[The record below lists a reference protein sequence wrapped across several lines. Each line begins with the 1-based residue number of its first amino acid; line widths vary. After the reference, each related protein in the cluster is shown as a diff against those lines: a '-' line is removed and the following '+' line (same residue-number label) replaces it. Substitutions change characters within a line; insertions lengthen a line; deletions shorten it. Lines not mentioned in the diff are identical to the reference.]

1 MDKLTEFYSAYRQL
15 SLPAKSILLA
25 PTEKVSDIFFLE
37 KGYVRMYLIEESGIE
52 LTLHIYRPGTYLP
65 LMLVLNNKKN
75 SYYFESIT
83 DVSFRKAPTE
93 KILEFIKDKPEILYN
108 FTKRLAAG
116 LNGYLIKTE
125 ILLLHDAY
133 KKIVSL
139 LAYLSEHFG
148 EKQEGGIA
156 INMEITHYFISTM
169 LGITRET
176 VSRQMRKL
184 EKQGVIQTGDQ
195 RLVILKPD
203 IIQVIF

>member
-1 MDKLTEFYSAYRQL
+1 MDKLTEFYSSFRQL
-15 SLPAKSILLA
+15 SLPAKSIILT
-25 PTEKVSDIFFLE
+25 PTEKVLDVHHIE

-52 LTLHIYRPGTYLP
+52 LTLNIFRPGSYLP
-65 LMLVLNNKKN
+65 LFLALTSKKN

-83 DVSFRKAPTE
+83 DIIYRKAPVE
-93 KILEFIKDKPEILYN
+93 KFLDFIQDKPSILYD

-133 KKIVSL
+133 KKIISL
-139 LAYLSEHFG
+139 LAYLAEHFG
-148 EKQEGGIA
+148 EKQENGIT

-195 RLVILKPD
+195 RLVILKPEA
-203 IIQVIF
+203 VRFPF